1 MRNTERA
8 YRQIDFP
15 PLTEEQKK
23 RLEAVKSKKDEDI
36 DINDIP
42 EVDFSDAS
50 FFYAVKVP
58 KKKIYTSISVD
69 NLEWLKKGGKGYQ
82 QRLDNVIR
90 WARSNNC
97 PLI

>member
-1 MRNTERA
+1 MKDTERT

-42 EVDFSDAS
+42 EVDFSDAN
-50 FFYAVKVP
+50 FFYAVKAP
-58 KKKIYTSISVD
+58 KVSI
-69 NLEWLKKGGKGYQ
+69 ETGQ
-82 QRLDNVIR
+82 
-90 WARSNNC
+90 C
-97 PLI
+97 HPLGQDAQLPDVSP